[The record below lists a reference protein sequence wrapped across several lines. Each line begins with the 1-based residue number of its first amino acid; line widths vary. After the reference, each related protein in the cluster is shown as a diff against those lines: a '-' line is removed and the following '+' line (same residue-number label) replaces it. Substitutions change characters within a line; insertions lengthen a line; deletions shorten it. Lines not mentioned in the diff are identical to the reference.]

1 MHFVPESATTTDG
14 PLGLREQKRW
24 QTSHR
29 ISVCAQ
35 QLTDTR
41 GLDGFTMDELAEV
54 AGVSRRTLFNYF
66 PGKLDAVLG
75 ATPEIPA
82 DDLAEFQAGGP
93 HGHLLDDLGAMA
105 QSLLTIK
112 EIDRDSLTLA
122 RRVLTSSPRLI
133 AAAHER
139 FEQHTEE
146 FVALL
151 IEREGKEFGSS
162 RARLLIRILLAIFDA
177 SLDAY
182 LAADDSRPIDQIF
195 DEQLRETR
203 ALLA

>member
-1 MHFVPESATTTDG
+1 MHFVTESATVT
-14 PLGLREQKRW
+14 LREQKRW

-29 ISVCAQ
+29 ITVCAQ

-41 GLDGFTMDELAEV
+41 GLDGFTMDELAEA

-82 DDLAEFQAGGP
+82 DVLAQFQAGGP
-93 HGHLLDDLGAMA
+93 HGNLLDDLGAMA
-105 QSLLTIK
+105 QALLTMK
-112 EIDRDSLTLA
+112 EIDRESLALA

-146 FVALL
+146 FVTLL
-151 IEREGKEFGSS
+151 VEREGKDFGTS

-177 SLDAY
+177 SLDVY
-182 LAADDSRPIDQIF
+182 LAVGDSRPIDQIF

>member
-1 MHFVPESATTTDG
+1 MHFMAESATT
-14 PLGLREQKRW
+14 RELKRW

-29 ISVCAQ
+29 ITVCAQ
-35 QLTDTR
+35 RLTDEH
-41 GLDGFTMDELAEV
+41 GLDGFTMDELAEA

-66 PGKLDAVLG
+66 PSKLDAVLG
-75 ATPEIPA
+75 ASPEIPE
-82 DDLAEFQAGGP
+82 DDLEAFRAGGP
-93 HGHLLDDLGAMA
+93 HGHLLDDLGALA
-105 QSLLTIK
+105 EAVLTVK
-112 EIDRDSLTLA
+112 EIDRDSLALA

-151 IEREGKEFGSS
+151 VEREGPAFGAS
-162 RARLLIRILLAIFDA
+162 RARLLIRIVLAIFDA
-177 SLDAY
+177 SLDV
-182 LAADDSRPIDQIF
+182 LLTETDGRTIDQIF